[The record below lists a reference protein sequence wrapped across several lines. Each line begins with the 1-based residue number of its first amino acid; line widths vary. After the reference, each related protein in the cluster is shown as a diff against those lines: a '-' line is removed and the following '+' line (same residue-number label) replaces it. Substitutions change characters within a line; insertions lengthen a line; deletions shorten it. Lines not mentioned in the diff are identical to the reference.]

1 MAIITHASINELGK
15 VSGGSLGDQ
24 TKKEVCSRKWYNKP
38 WSCVIRF
45 KDAGK
50 REKIAQLMEKAAAN
64 DHIGYDQS
72 RRNTLLNAARRHNY
86 DVSKVVE
93 NCATDCSALVSLA
106 CIYAGV
112 PESVLVSGGNS
123 ATTRTLR
130 PVLQATGLVEIFT
143 LPMYT
148 QQTHKLVRGDI
159 LLKEGAHVVVVT
171 QADAGNPY
179 FITDRLLKRGSR
191 GESVKWLQHEL
202 NAAKVANLDVDG
214 VFGEATYKAVIAYQ
228 KAKGLEVDGI
238 AGNQT
243 IKSLGG

>member
-1 MAIITHASINELGK
+1 MAIIAHASINELGK
-15 VSGGSLGDQ
+15 VSGGQLGDQ
-24 TKKEVCSRKWYNKP
+24 TKKEVCTRTWYDKP

-45 KDAGK
+45 KDAEK

-72 RRNTLLNAARRHNY
+72 RRNTLLNVARRHNY

-112 PESVLVSGGNS
+112 PESVLVNGGNS

-130 PVLQATGLVEIFT
+130 PILQATGLVEIYT

-148 QQTHKLVRGDI
+148 HKTHKLVRGDI
-159 LLKEGAHVVVVT
+159 LLKEGAHVVVVI

-179 FITDRLLKRGSR
+179 FITDRLLKRGSK
-191 GESVKWLQHEL
+191 GESVKWLQWEL
-202 NAAKVANLDVDG
+202 NAQNGANLNIDG
-214 VFGEATYKAVIAYQ
+214 DFGEKTEQAVRLYQ

>member
-24 TKKEVCSRKWYNKP
+24 TKKEVCSRTWYNKP

-50 REKIAQLMEKAAAN
+50 REKIAQLMEQAAAN
-64 DHIGYDQS
+64 NHIGYDQS

-171 QADAGNPY
+171 QADADNPY

-191 GESVKWLQHEL
+191 GESVKWLQYEL

-238 AGNQT
+238 VGEQT

>member
-1 MAIITHASINELGK
+1 MAIIAHASINELGK
-15 VSGGSLGDQ
+15 VSGGQLGDQ
-24 TKKEVCSRKWYNKP
+24 TKKEVCTRTWYDKP

-45 KDAGK
+45 KDAEK

-72 RRNTLLNAARRHNY
+72 RRNTLLNVARRHNY
-86 DVSKVVE
+86 DVSKVIE

-112 PESVLVSGGNS
+112 PESVLVNGGNS

-130 PVLQATGLVEIFT
+130 PILQATGLVEIYT

-148 QQTHKLVRGDI
+148 HKTHKLVRGDI
-159 LLKEGAHVVVVT
+159 LLKEGAHVVVVI

-179 FITDRLLKRGSR
+179 FITDRLLKRGSK
-191 GESVKWLQHEL
+191 GESVKWLQWEL
-202 NAAKVANLDVDG
+202 NAQNGANLNIDG
-214 VFGEATYKAVIAYQ
+214 DFGEKTEQAVRAYQ